1 MFKDIN
7 DLKDWTPFLK
17 ESNKLEFLNK
27 IENKVFTQN
36 TKIGNSRENQSRKHE
51 DLYVRT
57 VASWDSQNVFHHR
70 ARLVSTAFLISL
82 PSTPILK
89 AEVVLLHETHP

>member
-36 TKIGNSRENQSRKHE
+36 TKIGNSRENNSKYKKPYPKR
-51 DLYVRT
+51 R
-57 VASWDSQNVFHHR
+57 
-70 ARLVSTAFLISL
+70 
-82 PSTPILK
+82 
-89 AEVVLLHETHP
+89 